1 MGTKASKKKK
11 PIVKTSH
18 ANSGSYGYY
27 YDPYYNTFIPIM
39 MAGSLYGGADADDGG
54 NDPVDAFFNF
64 WLRRIQLQR
73 QIYHNEINFLNDLL
87 K

>member
-1 MGTKASKKKK
+1 MGSTASKRNRT
-11 PIVKTSH
+11 IATYSLV
-18 ANSGSYGYY
+18 NSGSYGYY

-64 WLRRIQLQR
+64 WWRRIQLQR
-73 QIYHNEINFLNDLL
+73 QIYHNEINFLNDLF